1 MTREGSRTAWLSLQP
16 GTSERGQ
23 EYIWRCAARQPGAS
37 VSISAILERP
47 RVSVVIS
54 SAKQGVDVPEVV
66 LPENVSATFDDVRSV
81 VFLFSPDYA
90 RVVLLCRAAW
100 KSFAPLRWT
109 GIGGRMEGDEVNAP
123 TSGAL
128 RELREETG
136 LTLADLREWRF
147 VADILDPG
155 AEVRLVYF
163 TAVYP
168 AERLP
173 PCNEGTLHW
182 IPLADYPRCDLIE
195 NTRVTLDAILAYD
208 LLHTAEA
215 LPWRGVIERDA
226 AGHEPRLVFVP
237 PR

>member
-1 MTREGSRTAWLSLQP
+1 MA
-16 GTSERGQ
+16 
-23 EYIWRCAARQPGAS
+23 
-37 VSISAILERP
+37 V
-47 RVSVVIS
+47 S
-54 SAKQGVDVPEVV
+54 SAKQEVDVPEVV
-66 LPENVSATFDDVRSV
+66 LPKNVSATFDDVRSV

-109 GIGGRMEGDEVNAP
+109 GIGGRMEGEEVTAP
-123 TSGAL
+123 TAGAL

-168 AERLP
+168 AEQLP

-182 IPLADYPRCDLIE
+182 VALSDYPGYDLIE
-195 NTRVTLDAILAYD
+195 NTRVTLDAILTYD
-208 LLHTAEA
+208 LPHTPEA

-226 AGHEPRLVFVP
+226 AGGSPRLIFVP

>member
-1 MTREGSRTAWLSLQP
+1 M
-16 GTSERGQ
+16 
-23 EYIWRCAARQPGAS
+23 
-37 VSISAILERP
+37 P
-47 RVSVVIS
+47 RLAVAS
-54 SAKQGVDVPEVV
+54 SAKQEVDVPEEV
-66 LPENVSATFDDVRSV
+66 LPKNVPATFDDVRSV

-90 RVVLLCRAAW
+90 RIVLLCRAAW

-109 GIGGRMEGDEVNAP
+109 GIGGRLEGDEVTEP

-136 LTLADLREWRF
+136 LTLAGLREWRF

-163 TAVYP
+163 TAVLA
-168 AERLP
+168 AEQLP

-182 IPLADYPRCDLIE
+182 VSLADYPAYDLIE
-195 NTRVTLDAILAYD
+195 NTRATLDAILAHD
-208 LLHTAEA
+208 LPHTSEP
-215 LPWRGVIERDA
+215 LPWHGVIERDA
-226 AGHEPRLVFVP
+226 VGQHPRLVFVS

>member
-1 MTREGSRTAWLSLQP
+1 MQP
-16 GTSERGQ
+16 E
-23 EYIWRCAARQPGAS
+23 
-37 VSISAILERP
+37 
-47 RVSVVIS
+47 
-54 SAKQGVDVPEVV
+54 VDVPEAG
-66 LPENVSATFDDVRSV
+66 LPENVRATLDDVRSV

-109 GIGGRMEGDEVNAP
+109 GIGGRMEGDEVHEP
-123 TSGAL
+123 TAGAL

-163 TAVYP
+163 TAVLD
-168 AERLP
+168 AETLP

-182 IPLADYPRCDLIE
+182 VPLADYPSYDLIE

-208 LLHTAEA
+208 LPHTSEA
-215 LPWRGVIERDA
+215 LPWRGVIERA
-226 AGHEPRLVFVP
+226 ADGTNPGLVFG
-237 PR
+237 PRR